1 MYIRQNTP
9 VFMLGWFFVAVGILL
24 MFTREERN
32 EVMTVLTDALKALDA
47 QRGTVALDL
56 QSAVEKERA
65 YVAE

>member
-24 MFTREERN
+24 MFTREERS
-32 EVMTVLTDALKALDA
+32 EVMTVLTDALQALDA

-56 QSAVEKERA
+56 QSAVEKEKA

>member
-9 VFMLGWFFVAVGILL
+9 VYMLGWFFVAVGILL

-47 QRGTVALDL
+47 QRGTVGLNI
-56 QSAVEKERA
+56 QSALENEKS

>member
-9 VFMLGWFFVAVGILL
+9 GYMIGWLFVAIGILL

-56 QSAVEKERA
+56 QSAVEKEKA

>member
-56 QSAVEKERA
+56 QSAVEKEKA

>member
-9 VFMLGWFFVAVGILL
+9 VYMLGWLFVAIGILL

-32 EVMTVLTDALKALDA
+32 EVMTVLTDSLKALDA
-47 QRGTVALDL
+47 QRGTVGLNIESAL
-56 QSAVEKERA
+56 EKEKS